1 MTKQLSPDEFL
12 RIEIEAGISADN
24 PDFIRLAEATEQMIT
39 RLDLPIISVL
49 DYGAG
54 TGVYADAFQRARY
67 DVKAYDIW
75 EPHRT
80 YITQKFPNVVLVDK
94 PVTTDLMLFIE
105 VAEHM
110 TDKEI
115 RALFRKMRPSY
126 ILFSSTPFTTA
137 NDEAWGHI
145 NVKHTGQW
153 LGLFDQLGYELE
165 RADVMM
171 PTAWAI
177 VLKLKA

>member
-1 MTKQLSPDEFL
+1 MQLTPEQFL
-12 RIEIEAGISADN
+12 KTELSIGVSADN
-24 PDFIRLAEATEQMIT
+24 PDFIRLAEHTEQMIT
-39 RLDLPIISVL
+39 KLDLPVLTVL

-54 TGVYADAFQRARY
+54 TGVYADAFRRAWY
-67 DVKAYDIW
+67 DVKVYEMW
-75 EPHRT
+75 EPHRA
-80 YITQKFPNVVLVDK
+80 YIAEKFPELVLVDK

-115 RALFRKMRPSY
+115 RALFKKIRPAY
-126 ILFSSTPFTTA
+126 ILFSSTPFQSE

-153 LGLFDQLGYELE
+153 LGFFDRLGYEPHM
-165 RADVMM
+165 ADVGF
-171 PTAWAI
+171 PTAWAM
-177 VLKLKA
+177 VLREKK

>member
-1 MTKQLSPDEFL
+1 L
-12 RIEIEAGISADN
+12 
-24 PDFIRLAEATEQMIT
+24 
-39 RLDLPIISVL
+39 SVL
-49 DYGAG
+49 DFGAG
-54 TGVYADAFQRARY
+54 TGVYADAFRRARY
-67 DVKAYDIW
+67 DVKAFDIW
-75 EPHRT
+75 ESHRK
-80 YITQKFPNVVLVDK
+80 YMAAKYPDLVLVDK

-115 RALFRKMRPSY
+115 RALFRKIRPAY
-126 ILFSSTPFTTA
+126 ILFSSTPFKTD

-145 NVKHTGQW
+145 NIKHSGEW

-171 PTAWAI
+171 PTAWAM
-177 VLKLKA
+177 VLKQKK

>member
-1 MTKQLSPDEFL
+1 MTLTPEEFL
-12 RIEIEAGISADN
+12 KIEIEAGISADN

-39 RLDLPIISVL
+39 KLDLPILSVL
-49 DYGAG
+49 DFGAG
-54 TGVYADAFQRARY
+54 TGVYADAFRRARY
-67 DVKAYDIW
+67 DVKAFDIW
-75 EPHRT
+75 ESHCS
-80 YITQKFPNVVLVDK
+80 YMAAKFPDLVLVHK

-115 RALFRKMRPSY
+115 RALFRKIRPAY
-126 ILFSSTPFTTA
+126 ILFSSTPFTTD

-145 NVKHTGQW
+145 NVKHSGEW

-171 PTAWAI
+171 PTAWAM
-177 VLKLKA
+177 VLRLKK

>member
-1 MTKQLSPDEFL
+1 MTLTPEEFL
-12 RIEIEAGISADN
+12 KIEIEAGISADN

-39 RLDLPIISVL
+39 RLDLPILSVL
-49 DYGAG
+49 DFGAG
-54 TGVYADAFQRARY
+54 TGVYADAFRRARY
-67 DVKAYDIW
+67 DVKAFDIW
-75 EPHRT
+75 ESHCS
-80 YITQKFPNVVLVDK
+80 YMAAKFPDLVLVHK

-110 TDKEI
+110 TDKQV
-115 RALFRKMRPSY
+115 RALFRKIRPAY
-126 ILFSSTPFTTA
+126 ILFSSTPFTTD

-145 NVKHTGQW
+145 NIKHSGQW

-171 PTAWAI
+171 PTAWAM
-177 VLKLKA
+177 VLRLKK

>member
-1 MTKQLSPDEFL
+1 MKLTPEQFL
-12 RIEIEAGISADN
+12 QTEMEMGISADN
-24 PDFIRLAEATEQMIT
+24 PAFIRLAEATEQMIT
-39 RLDLPIISVL
+39 RLNLPILSVL
-49 DYGAG
+49 DFGAG

-75 EPHRT
+75 EPHRK
-80 YITQKFPNVVLVDK
+80 YIAQKFPNVVLVDK

-115 RALFRKMRPSY
+115 RALFRKIRPTY
-126 ILFSSTPFTTA
+126 ILFSSTPFKTD

-145 NVKHTGQW
+145 NVKHRGEW

-171 PTAWAI
+171 PTAWAM
-177 VLKLKA
+177 VLKMQK

>member
-1 MTKQLSPDEFL
+1 MSKQLSPEEFL

-24 PDFIRLAEATEQMIT
+24 PEFIRLAEATEQMIT
-39 RLDLPIISVL
+39 KLDLPILSVL

-67 DVKAYDIW
+67 DVKAFDIW
-75 EPHRT
+75 QSHLS
-80 YITQKFPNVVLVDK
+80 YIAQKFPNVVRVDN

-110 TDKEI
+110 IDKEI
-115 RALFRKMRPSY
+115 RTLFRKIRPQY
-126 ILFSSTPFTTA
+126 ILFSSTPFTTD

-145 NVKHTGQW
+145 NVKHSGQW
-153 LGLFDQLGYELE
+153 LGLFDQLGYELY
-165 RADVMM
+165 RQDVMM
-171 PTAWAI
+171 PTAWAM
-177 VLKLKA
+177 VLRLKK